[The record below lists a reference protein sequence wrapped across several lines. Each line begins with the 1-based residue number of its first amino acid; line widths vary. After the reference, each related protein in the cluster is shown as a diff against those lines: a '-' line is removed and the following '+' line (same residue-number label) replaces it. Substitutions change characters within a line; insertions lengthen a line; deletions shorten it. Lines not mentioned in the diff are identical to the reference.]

1 MSIRLPLTIVLDRAI
16 TAQQDGHA
24 ASVSGGVADPFLIP
38 QDTDNIVVKYT
49 ASIGGG
55 GGSAIL
61 QTSDD
66 GGTTWYDVART
77 SIISAATATDG
88 RAEWLSVPVIGV
100 GVRTT
105 VLNTSNIANS
115 ILTQGSIYGAIG
127 SSAASALG
135 QRSVSGLPI
144 LGRQARVFRVY
155 QSAVSVVVA
164 ERIQVLVNSQSLA
177 N

>member
-1 MSIRLPLTIVLDRAI
+1 MAIRLPLQIVLDRAI

-24 ASVSGGVADPFLIP
+24 ASVNGGVADAFLIP
-38 QDTDNIVVKYT
+38 QDADNIVVKYV

-55 GGSAIL
+55 GASAIL

-77 SIISAATATDG
+77 SIISAAAATDG
-88 RAEWLSVPVIGV
+88 RAEWLSVPVMGV

-105 VLNTSNIANS
+105 VIATSNIANS
-115 ILTQGSIYGAIG
+115 ILSQGSIYGGIG
-127 SSAASALG
+127 SSPASALA
-135 QRSVSGLPI
+135 QRAVSGIPI

-155 QSAVSVVVA
+155 QAGCSVVVS
-164 ERIQVLVNSQSLA
+164 ERIQVLVNSQSA
-177 N
+177 TP